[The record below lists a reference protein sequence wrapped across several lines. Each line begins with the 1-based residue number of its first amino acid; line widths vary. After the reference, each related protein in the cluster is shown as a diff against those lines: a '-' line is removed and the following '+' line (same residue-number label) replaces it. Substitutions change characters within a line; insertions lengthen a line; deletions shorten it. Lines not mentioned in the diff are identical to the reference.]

1 MPIQS
6 VNPATEDIF
15 ETFEAYND
23 VHIETALQRAHE
35 AFLEH
40 RKTTFEDRMDG
51 MRQAAEIL
59 ENEVEEHALNITRE
73 MGKPIEQAKAEVKKC
88 ASVCRFYADNA
99 KSLLVDHHV
108 QVSEGR
114 AYIRYL
120 PIGPILA
127 VMPWNFP
134 YWQVFRFAAPALMA
148 GNTGLLKHAS
158 NVPKCALAIED
169 VLHRAGFDNG
179 EFQTLLIASD
189 KVKSII
195 EDDRIRAVTLT
206 GSEGAGRAVAAA
218 AGKAI
223 KKTVLELGG
232 SDAFIVMPSA
242 DMNRAVEMAVKGR
255 TQNTGQS
262 CIASKRFIIHADIYN
277 EFRDKLA
284 AAFEDLKIG
293 NPEDPDTDIGPLSSA
308 QIRDELDEQVQ
319 KTLSQGARRICGA
332 EKINGKGFFYKPGLI
347 ENIPMESPAYSEEF
361 FGPVGLLFEVENLDN
376 AIALANDTR
385 FGLGSAIFTNDNAE
399 IEQAAN
405 QLDAGA
411 TFVNDITASAPN
423 LPFGGVKASG
433 YGRELSEEGI
443 KEFMNIKTIVV
454 K

>member
-6 VNPATEDIF
+6 VNPATEDIL
-15 ETFEAYND
+15 ETYDAYND

-35 AFLEH
+35 AFLNH

-51 MRQAAEIL
+51 MRKAAEIL
-59 ENEVEEHALNITRE
+59 EAEIEEHALNITRE
-73 MGKPIEQAKAEVKKC
+73 MGKPIAQARAEVQKC
-88 ASVCRFYADNA
+88 ASGCRFYADNA
-99 KSLLVDHHV
+99 KALLVDHHV
-108 QVSEGR
+108 QVSEGQ

-179 EFQTLLIASD
+179 EFQTLLIGSD
-189 KVKSII
+189 KVESII

-206 GSEGAGRAVAAA
+206 GSETAGRAVAAT

-242 DMNRAVEMAVKGR
+242 DMDQAVSKAVTGR

-262 CIASKRFIIHADIYN
+262 CIASKRFIIHTDIYD

-284 AAFEDLKIG
+284 AAFEDLKVG
-293 NPEDPDTDIGPLSSA
+293 NPEAPDTDIGPLSSA
-308 QIRDELDEQVQ
+308 QIRDELDEQVRE
-319 KTLSQGARRICGA
+319 TLSKGATRICGA
-332 EKINGKGFFYKPGLI
+332 EKIDGKGFFYKPGLL
-347 ENIPMESPAYSEEF
+347 ENIPMDSPAYSEEF
-361 FGPVGLLFEVENLDN
+361 FGPVGLLFEVENLDK

-385 FGLGSAIFTNDNAE
+385 FGLGSAIFTNNNAE
-399 IEQAAN
+399 IQQAAN